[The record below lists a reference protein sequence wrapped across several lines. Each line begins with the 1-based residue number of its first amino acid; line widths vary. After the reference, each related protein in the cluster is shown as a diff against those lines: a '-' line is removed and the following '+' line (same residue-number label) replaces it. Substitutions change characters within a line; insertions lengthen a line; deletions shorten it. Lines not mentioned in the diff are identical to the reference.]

1 MSSKRFSYGGQAVI
15 EGVMMRGRRTM
26 AIAVRNNNRDIVLNE
41 ETLQP
46 LADKYPFLGWP
57 IIRGAVSLVET
68 LVVSIKALNYSASV
82 IAEDEGEELGTKE
95 LVLTMAMA
103 LLLTVGIFIVL
114 PAFLLRFVQSH
125 ITSNVLLNV
134 VEGLIKI
141 TLFVS
146 YIALISQMADIRRVF
161 QYHGAEHKTINCY
174 EQGEELTLNNVR
186 KHSPIHARCGTNF
199 ILIVFFTSIFIFSFF
214 GRPPFLIRVLTH
226 LAILPLVAGLSYE
239 VIKLAGKKNANPLV
253 RAVAKPGLLLQKLT
267 TREPDDDQIMVAIR
281 SLEAVLN
288 QEERKNQNA

>member
-1 MSSKRFSYGGQAVI
+1 
-15 EGVMMRGRRTM
+15 MRGRRTM

-68 LVVSIKALNYSASV
+68 LVISIKALNYSASV

-214 GRPPFLIRVLTH
+214 GVH
-226 LAILPLVAGLSYE
+226 LFDSC
-239 VIKLAGKKNANPLV
+239 
-253 RAVAKPGLLLQKLT
+253 
-267 TREPDDDQIMVAIR
+267 
-281 SLEAVLN
+281 
-288 QEERKNQNA
+288 

>member
-68 LVVSIKALNYSASV
+68 LVISIKALSYSASV

-214 GRPPFLIRVLTH
+214 GSPPFLIRVLTH

>member
-68 LVVSIKALNYSASV
+68 LVISIKALNYSASV

>member
-68 LVVSIKALNYSASV
+68 LVISIKALNYSASV

-288 QEERKNQNA
+288 QEERKTQNA

>member
-68 LVVSIKALNYSASV
+68 LVISIKALNYSASV

-226 LAILPLVAGLSYE
+226 LAILPFVAGLSYE

>member
-68 LVVSIKALNYSASV
+68 LVISIKALSYSASV

-214 GRPPFLIRVLTH
+214 GSPPFLIRVLTH

-253 RAVAKPGLLLQKLT
+253 RAVAKPGLLSQKLT